1 MLSSAWPGVGL
12 HQTHAWLASPK
23 QVEAGDDPWAGSPPA
38 AELEALLDV
47 DPTSMGSQLLLFLL
61 LPPGLQ
67 FGVSSPFLTSLRSSH
82 VPSRVAMGAVLTRGL
97 PISACLLQGI
107 VFAVV
112 SAVAAVGL
120 LLTLGNEVI
129 EVVDLVG
136 EVPLPK
142 IIFGCV
148 SCMPLFLGTSTTWWD
163 TSLLHE
169 ELSLTSLVLL
179 EVGTGIDDRDG
190 GCCGSLVE
198 EFRRATRG
206 EAGGWTGG
214 RRTTETTLCVCSQIL
229 RKRRRFPE
237 KKIDQVIYDQ
247 QEEIYFHVKEH
258 VSHLGYDRYQICIR
272 FLIESKYIYYTYNQ
286 V

>member
-1 MLSSAWPGVGL
+1 MLSSALPGVGL

-38 AELEALLDV
+38 AELEALLDD
-47 DPTSMGSQLLLFLL
+47 DPMSMGSPFLPLLLLL
-61 LPPGLQ
+61 PGLQ
-67 FGVSSPFLTSLRSSH
+67 FGVSSPFLTSLRSSQ
-82 VPSRVAMGAVLTRGL
+82 VPSKVAMGAVLTKGL
-97 PISACLLQGI
+97 PPISVFLLDG
-107 VFAVV
+107 VVVV
-112 SAVAAVGL
+112 SDAVAAAVGL

-148 SCMPLFLGTSTTWWD
+148 SVTPLFLGTSTTWWD

-169 ELSLTSLVLL
+169 ELSLTSLVWL

-190 GCCGSLVE
+190 GCCDSLVE

-214 RRTTETTLCVCSQIL
+214 RRTTETTLWVCSQIL
-229 RKRRRFPE
+229 RNRRKFPV
-237 KKIDQVIYDQ
+237 KKI
-247 QEEIYFHVKEH
+247 EVKILFKLIKN
-258 VSHLGYDRYQICIR
+258 HLVREDTI
-272 FLIESKYIYYTYNQ
+272 F
-286 V
+286 